1 MFTATTSVSPLVS
14 QAVPTAVRAQ
24 GPAALMAGSRWASQD
39 GSGPTFISYS
49 FADAGSGFNSTAS
62 PFVASMSALSEAD
75 REITRKVLA
84 NIEAVCNVRF
94 FEVPDTASSSGVLRY
109 AYSQR
114 PNDMGY
120 SGYAFYPSASDIGG
134 DIWIGR
140 AQAGV
145 EWAHYR
151 PGLILHETLHALGLK
166 HPFEGGET
174 LDVHDDVITTTV
186 MSYSPV
192 AGNHEGAMSHY
203 PDEPMPLDIQ
213 ALQALYGAG
222 NSNAADTVYDLA
234 RWQDN
239 FHIVLDSAGTDTLD
253 ARKLATGVNID
264 LTPGAGSKVGLT
276 VHAFS
281 YHGTGASRTY
291 DHSTYEETLRI
302 DTGSWIENAVG
313 SSHDDVLAGN
323 QQHNLLQGGDGN
335 DMLRGRGGNDVLDGG
350 AGTDTACYDGSI
362 GSFRVERFA
371 DGYRV
376 VDRTLSEGSDLLT
389 GIERLQFADM
399 GVDLTVRDAAAPA
412 AGAPLRMLIE
422 LYTGF
427 FNRIPDAEGL
437 GFWLGEYAAG
447 TSMTQIA
454 NSFHAAA
461 LAHPAQ
467 TGYTA
472 GMSNADFVN
481 IVYKNVLGRASADA
495 EGLTYW
501 TQALGSGAQSP
512 GSMVLAMLD
521 CAHQFKGHAQYGFVA
536 DLLGNKY
543 SVGKT
548 VAVDMGLV
556 WNDPSQAITTG
567 MQIAAAIT
575 PDDTQFAL
583 QLVGVTP
590 AEIGVLA
597 G

>member
-1 MFTATTSVSPLVS
+1 
-14 QAVPTAVRAQ
+14 
-24 GPAALMAGSRWASQD
+24 
-39 GSGPTFISYS
+39 
-49 FADAGSGFNSTAS
+49 
-62 PFVASMSALSEAD
+62 
-75 REITRKVLA
+75 
-84 NIEAVCNVRF
+84 
-94 FEVPDTASSSGVLRY
+94 
-109 AYSQR
+109 
-114 PNDMGY
+114 
-120 SGYAFYPSASDIGG
+120 
-134 DIWIGR
+134 
-140 AQAGV
+140 
-145 EWAHYR
+145 
-151 PGLILHETLHALGLK
+151 
-166 HPFEGGET
+166 
-174 LDVHDDVITTTV
+174 
-186 MSYSPV
+186 MSYSAI
-192 AGNHEGAMSHY
+192 AGSTSGALSRY
-203 PDEPMPLDIQ
+203 PQEPMPLDIK
-213 ALQALYGAG
+213 ALQALYGEAT
-222 NSNAADTVYDLA
+222 SNAADTVYDLA
-234 RWQDN
+234 RWQEN
-239 FHIVLDSAGTDTLD
+239 FHIVLDSGGNDTLD
-253 ARKLATGVNID
+253 ARKLATGVDID

-481 IVYKNVLGRASADA
+481 IVYKNVHAEVPHHPRHRLCAELLPRVGRRHEAGCRHRPGRRSGPLLA
-495 EGLTYW
+495 EMARLGLTLEQIW
-501 TQALGSGAQSP
+501 LTHAHIDHAGGTAELAARLGLPIIGPHP
-512 GSMVLAMLD
+512 GD
-521 CAHQFKGHAQYGFVA
+521 QFWIDGLPQQGTMFGFPPA
-536 DLLGNKY
+536 DSFTPTRWLHDGD
-543 SVGKT
+543 T
-548 VAVDMGLV
+548 V
-556 WNDPSQAITTG
+556 
-567 MQIAAAIT
+567 
-575 PDDTQFAL
+575 
-583 QLVGVTP
+583 
-590 AEIGVLA
+590 ELA
-597 G
+597 GHVLHVRHCPGHTPGHVVFYSPEMKRAFVGDVLFAGSIGRTDFPRATTSS